1 MGERMATQRRVERMI
16 RDFWALG
23 VEADSVA
30 IAEVMVDDDVT
41 AGRFEEFSPAWR
53 VALAK
58 YEEAA
63 ARTLGSR
70 DSASN
75 WGERRRA

>member
-1 MGERMATQRRVERMI
+1 
-16 RDFWALG
+16 
-23 VEADSVA
+23 
-30 IAEVMVDDDVT
+30 MVDDDVT
-41 AGRFEEFSPAWR
+41 TGRFEEFSPAWR